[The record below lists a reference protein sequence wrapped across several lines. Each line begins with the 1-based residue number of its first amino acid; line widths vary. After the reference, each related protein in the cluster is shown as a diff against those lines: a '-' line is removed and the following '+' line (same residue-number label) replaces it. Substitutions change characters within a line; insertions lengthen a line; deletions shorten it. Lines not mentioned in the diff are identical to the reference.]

1 MNDAGAAPAD
11 WRGAI
16 FDVFKAHDIGL
27 VAHVPDGGHAPLIR
41 ACEADNAIRC
51 VTLTTEEEGIGL
63 LSGAWAGGV
72 RGVLLMQSSGVGNCV
87 NALALPALC
96 RVPFVTLVTM
106 RGEYGEFIPWQVPMG
121 QATPKVL
128 ETMGVQVSRVDTAA
142 DVAPTVDAAIKMSFQ
157 TRASTAVLL
166 SQKLIG
172 AKTFVE
178 GE

>member
-1 MNDAGAAPAD
+1 MAGDGASPVD

-16 FDVFKAHDIGL
+16 FDVFKAHDINL
-27 VAHVPDGGHAPLIR
+27 VAHVPDGGHAPLIQ
-41 ACEADNAIRC
+41 ACEADNAMRC

-63 LSGAWAGGV
+63 ISGAWAGGIK
-72 RGVLLMQSSGVGNCV
+72 GVLLMQSSGVGNCV

-128 ETMGVQVSRVDTAA
+128 ETMGVKVSRVDRAN

-157 TRASTAVLL
+157 TRTSSAVLL

-178 GE
+178 GQ

>member
-1 MNDAGAAPAD
+1 M
-11 WRGAI
+11 
-16 FDVFKAHDIGL
+16 
-27 VAHVPDGGHAPLIR
+27 
-41 ACEADNAIRC
+41 RC

-63 LSGAWAGGV
+63 ISGAWAGGV
-72 RGVLLMQSSGVGNCV
+72 KGVLLMQSSGVGNCI

-106 RGEYGEFIPWQVPMG
+106 RGEYGEFIPWQVPIG
-121 QATPKVL
+121 RATPRVL
-128 ETMGVQVSRVDTAA
+128 DTMGVQVSRVDHPT

-172 AKTFVE
+172 AKIFVE
-178 GE
+178 GQ